1 MEGKTIDSG
10 GKKDRFW
17 WDLGRWSGGKTKATS
32 THDKRRHGMGHRT
45 LGLDIWT
52 LGHGTLGHWE
62 DIIGTLGHYWDMG
75 HWTVED
81 IGTLGHGTLDI
92 LKYTLPCHTTHTTH
106 THHTPHT
113 HAHVQPSTHVHN
125 HSQPHYHTGSA
136 GGWLC

>member
-1 MEGKTIDSG
+1 MIDFGGSWEDGQEGKQRRQAHMTSADMA
-10 GKKDRFW
+10 
-17 WDLGRWSGGKTKATS
+17 WD
-32 THDKRRHGMGHRT
+32 
-45 LGLDIWT
+45 I
-52 LGHGTLGHWE
+52 GTLGHWE

-113 HAHVQPSTHVHN
+113 HAHVQPSNTCP
-125 HSQPHYHTGSA
+125 QPQPTPLPYGVCWRLALLSLQCVRTAPPPSG
-136 GGWLC
+136 LCGV